1 MFGGFFFFFRFHM
14 HLFLTVVLQKR
25 KLKSEGLEEIS
36 PRAHSKWQSWNFN
49 SDPDSP
55 IVCAVLFLIE
65 KFVREHLVLKGG
77 KCARVMEV

>member
-1 MFGGFFFFFRFHM
+1 MDND
-14 HLFLTVVLQKR
+14 LLPIYR
-25 KLKSEGLEEIS
+25 KNTGNQVAHKSY
-36 PRAHSKWQSWNFN
+36 RKWQSWNFN

-77 KCARVMEV
+77 KRARVMEV